1 MVQLIKPITSKE
13 EAHYEIMRDRFAT
26 KIKNKVFKLQP
37 SFESNVSVDPDYLKL
52 NKNYQ
57 QINPA
62 SYFKVMVDG

>member
-1 MVQLIKPITSKE
+1 
-13 EAHYEIMRDRFAT
+13 MRDRFAT